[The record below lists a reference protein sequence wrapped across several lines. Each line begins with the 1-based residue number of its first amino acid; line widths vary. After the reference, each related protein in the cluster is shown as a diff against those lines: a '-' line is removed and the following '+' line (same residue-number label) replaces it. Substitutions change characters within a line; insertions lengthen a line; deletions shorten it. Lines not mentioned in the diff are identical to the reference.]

1 MTSDTQVVPAPVA
14 VVKPKK
20 RVNSK
25 KKGSNFEGWVGGTL
39 AAALPPLQF
48 RRSQSSGAILGGVN
62 AKFLEKFSN
71 DAKVLFVGDV
81 VPTNE
86 ADVFKE
92 HGWKFRF
99 TLECKFYK
107 TPENIEHLI
116 GAARIRDW
124 FSKAKTDAAK
134 VGKEPLLIFK
144 FNHTAAFCATRFG
157 IAPEVKNTITLTDE
171 KKDGLQIFLLQEAL
185 QQPEWWK
192 LYGDPQQV

>member
-1 MTSDTQVVPAPVA
+1 MTEPLLQE
-14 VVKPKK
+14 VKPKK
-20 RVNSK
+20 KKINSR
-25 KKGSNFEGWVGGTL
+25 KKGNNFEGHIGHTL

-48 RRSQSSGAILGGVN
+48 RRSQQSGAILGGVN
-62 AKFLEKFSN
+62 AKFLENFST

-86 ADVFKE
+86 ADVFRD

-116 GAARIRDW
+116 EAKRIRDW
-124 FSKAKTDAAK
+124 FSKAVTDAGK

-144 FNHTAAFCATRFG
+144 FNHTATFCAARLGT
-157 IAPEVKNTITLTDE
+157 APSTIKNKLVLVDENAKNVIEVFLFDEVLAITD
-171 KKDGLQIFLLQEAL
+171 
-185 QQPEWWK
+185 WWRTSS
-192 LYGDPQQV
+192 